1 MTVAQ
6 IQLPAKLQ
14 PIFAG
19 EAQFRIVWGGRGSGK
34 TRGLATMAAV
44 KGLMCAQAGESGV
57 IVCAREFQNSLADS
71 SMAEVK
77 AAIEAHP
84 FLAQAYEVGEKYIR
98 TKDGRV
104 DFVFLGLR
112 HNVDSIKSLSRIRL
126 LWTDEAENIPEASWI
141 KVVPTVRE
149 LGSEL
154 WISYNPE
161 RKNSATHKRF
171 RENPPANSKFTELN
185 WRDNPWFPASLD
197 AIRRDD
203 EAKRPEIYEH
213 VWEGGFATVWSGA
226 YYAKLLAEAGR
237 EGRIGKVSRDPLLP
251 LRAFCDLGGT
261 GARSDAFA
269 VWIGQFVGREIRL
282 LDYYE
287 AVGEPLSVHV
297 QWLRDRGYGA
307 AEVILPHDGGTHDR
321 IYDVSFDS
329 AFRDAGFKTRVIPN
343 QGRGAARLR
352 IEALRRLFPSIWFN
366 EATTEAG
373 REALA
378 WYHEHK
384 SDDHREIGL
393 GPLHDWSSNGSD
405 AAGLMAIVYE
415 MPAARPQKLVYPR
428 LQLA

>member
-19 EAQFRIVWGGRGSGK
+19 EAQFRGAWGGRGSAK
-34 TRGLATMAAV
+34 SRSFATMAAV
-44 KGLMCAQAGESGV
+44 KGLMCAQAGESGL

-84 FLAQAYEVGEKYIR
+84 WLAAAYEIGEKYIR
-98 TKDGRV
+98 TRDGRI
-104 DFVFLGLR
+104 DFTFLGLR
-112 HNVDSIKSLSRIRL
+112 HNVDSVKSLSRIRL
-126 LWTDEAENIPEASWI
+126 LWVDEAEAIPESSWV
-141 KVVPTVRE
+141 KVIPTVRE
-149 LGSEL
+149 PNSEL
-154 WISYNPE
+154 WITWNPE
-161 RKNSATHKRF
+161 RRSSATHKRF
-171 RENPPANSKFTELN
+171 RENPPANSKFTECN
-185 WRDNPWFPASLD
+185 WRDNPFFPPTLD
-197 AIRRDD
+197 ALRRDD

-251 LRAFCDLGGT
+251 LRAVCDLGGT

-269 VWIGQFVGREIRL
+269 LWIVQFVGREIRF

-287 AVGEPLSVHV
+287 AIGEPLSVHV
-297 QWLRDRGYGA
+297 DWLREHGYA
-307 AEVILPHDGGTHDR
+307 KVEVILPHDGASHDR
-321 IYDVSFDS
+321 VYDVSFDS
-329 AFRDAGFKTRVIPN
+329 AFRAAGFQTRVIPN

-352 IEALRRLFPSIWFN
+352 IEAARRLFPSMWFSDK
-366 EATTEAG
+366 TEAG
-373 REALA
+373 RDCLA
-378 WYHEHK
+378 WYHEK
-384 SDDHREIGL
+384 RSDDHREIQL
-393 GPLHDWSSNGSD
+393 GPEHDFSSH
-405 AAGLMAIVYE
+405 AADSFGLACVVYE
-415 MPAARPQKLVYPR
+415 TPAVRPQKLVYPR